1 MQENTEPVP
10 TGGKGTLTPS
20 EPVKDK
26 AGTHRPH
33 PGVLKAPCMAL
44 PELGSPAFQS
54 SETQF
59 QPSHSDMLLIC
70 VAFVG
75 IFLSW

>member
-54 SETQF
+54 SDT
-59 QPSHSDMLLIC
+59 
-70 VAFVG
+70 
-75 IFLSW
+75 